1 MAKRGL
7 KLNSLSRYSKQS
19 PMLILEEHD
28 HCEVPAGCG
37 GVVLRWTNPQ
47 REIPLKLYLIQNGDL
62 RLYIDGYLYKNQY
75 LEIGRH
81 TIAIEVTGFEPGYG
95 LFMFGSKIS
104 EKIEGSEA
112 VPNDTTVR
120 CLSQSDGSWKYTLNE
135 PGSDSWLFNGFDDS
149 SWKPMI
155 EKPLPNSDE
164 QKRENKFAVWETL
177 GSKELGINEKR
188 VKSKKV
194 WVRKEFNLSL

>member
-47 REIPLKLYLIQNGDL
+47 REIPLKLYLTQNGDL

-81 TIAIEVTGFEPGYG
+81 TIAIEVTGFKPGYG

-104 EKIEGSEA
+104 EKIEGS
-112 VPNDTTVR
+112 
-120 CLSQSDGSWKYTLNE
+120 
-135 PGSDSWLFNGFDDS
+135 
-149 SWKPMI
+149 
-155 EKPLPNSDE
+155 
-164 QKRENKFAVWETL
+164 
-177 GSKELGINEKR
+177 
-188 VKSKKV
+188 
-194 WVRKEFNLSL
+194 